1 MQYFIEFAVSA
12 LVDKPDEVEIQDSEV
27 RGRDL
32 YEIHVNPGDVGRV
45 IGKKGR
51 TIKAIRGIVQTVA
64 HHRNQ
69 SVQVE
74 IRDR

>member
-12 LVDKPDEVEIQDSEV
+12 LVDKPDEVEILDSEV
-27 RGRDL
+27 RGR
-32 YEIHVNPGDVGRV
+32 EIFEVQVNPGDVGRV

-51 TIKAIRGIVQTVA
+51 TIKAIRSVVQTVA
-64 HHRNQ
+64 RHRDQ

>member
-27 RGRDL
+27 RGREVF
-32 YEIHVNPGDVGRV
+32 EIYVNPGDVGRV

-51 TIKAIRGIVQTVA
+51 TIKAIRSVVQSVA
-64 HHRNQ
+64 RHRNQ

-74 IRDR
+74 VRDR